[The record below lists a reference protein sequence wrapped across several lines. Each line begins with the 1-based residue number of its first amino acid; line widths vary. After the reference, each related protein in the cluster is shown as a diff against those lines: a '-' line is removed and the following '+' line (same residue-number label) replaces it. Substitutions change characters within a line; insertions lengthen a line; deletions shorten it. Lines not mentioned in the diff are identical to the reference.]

1 MPATRFNPAPTAPL
15 PLDVRAMQASANAL
29 FVLVAVALV
38 LAAFAWLVRLP
49 VFTIRGVKVEGDL
62 TRNSVATIRANAMPG
77 LAGSFFT
84 MDLQR
89 ARAAFESVPWVRR
102 AVVSRVWPNRLQV
115 RLEEHRPAALWAAED
130 GNDRL
135 VNTHGE
141 VFEANVGDVEDDG
154 LPTLAGPEGSAPQM
168 LALVQ
173 RLAPVLAP
181 LGGDLQRLELSHRG
195 SWRAELDNGATVE
208 LGRGS
213 AAELLARADRFVR
226 SLPQVTARYQ
236 RPLLYADLRHADGYA
251 VRLKG
256 ITTLAPATPAAKR

>member
-181 LGGDLQRLELSHRG
+181 WIAPHDPVRQYRQHMLTPPI
-195 SWRAELDNGATVE
+195 WRAISVA
-208 LGRGS
+208 R
-213 AAELLARADRFVR
+213 LASR
-226 SLPQVTARYQ
+226 SVT
-236 RPLLYADLRHADGYA
+236 RPIRKTSP
-251 VRLKG
+251 RS
-256 ITTLAPATPAAKR
+256 TTT

>member
-1 MPATRFNPAPTAPL
+1 MAAAAAPASPL
-15 PLDVRAMQASANAL
+15 PLDVRAMQATANLL
-29 FVLVAVALV
+29 FALVALALAAALV
-38 LAAFAWLVRLP
+38 MWLARLP
-49 VFTIRGVKVEGDL
+49 FFAIRAVRVEGDL

-102 AVVSRVWPNRLQV
+102 AVVSRVWPNRLTVQ
-115 RLEEHRPAALWAAED
+115 LEEHRPAALWAAED

-141 VFEANVGDVEDDG
+141 VFEANIGDVEDDA
-154 LPTLAGPEGSAPQM
+154 LPTLAGPDGSAAQM
-168 LALVQ
+168 LSLVA
-173 RLAPVLAP
+173 RLAPVLQP
-181 LGGDLQRLELSHRG
+181 LGGDLERLELSHRG

-213 AAELLARADRFVR
+213 EAELLARAERFVR
-226 SLPQVTARYQ
+226 TLPQITGRYQ
-236 RPLLYADLRHADGYA
+236 RPLLYADLRHTDGYA
-251 VRLKG
+251 VRLRG
-256 ITTLAPATPAAKR
+256 VSTTSGTPGKR